1 MCPAVRRFSAALS
14 CSGPSGV
21 EVDDLPEVDDVALL
35 DGEVV
40 DSVDAVFEAA
50 ENKPVTARADLQKVV
65 AETAGED
72 IVAGTAGHSPDA

>member
-50 ENKPVTARADLQKVV
+50 ENKPVTALQKVV

>member
-1 MCPAVRRFSAALS
+1 MCPRGPAVFGGPVLLRLS
-14 CSGPSGV
+14 GAQ
-21 EVDDLPEVDDVALL
+21 VDDLPGVDDVALF

>member
-1 MCPAVRRFSAALS
+1 MPRGPAVFGGPVLLRLS
-14 CSGPSGV
+14 GAQ
-21 EVDDLPEVDDVALL
+21 VDDLPGVDDVALF

-50 ENKPVTARADLQKVV
+50 ENKPVTALQKVV